1 MSEVY
6 TTSIV
11 GPDGSGKTTTVD
23 TVASMLGK
31 SYSVGVLASLRNPSY
46 VIHKGNQQLLFPTL
60 TSKVAM
66 LYEKGQDHNPLAL
79 FASCLIY
86 IAMQGRLIEPHIVKN
101 YHPDVLLQD
110 RHRLVDSIIMF
121 RHYGV
126 RNVPFNIMTSAV
138 ETIGGKNVTDDLIL
152 LTISPEMAYKRSLQ
166 KKKSYKKSDNHESL
180 QTISKMIALYPTVIN
195 YLVRMGRIRNWGSL
209 DTGTLNQNTIANN
222 VYTRITGSK

>member
-23 TVASMLGK
+23 TVARMLGK

-46 VIHKGNQQLLFPTL
+46 VIHGENQKLLFPTL

-66 LYEKGQDHNPLAL
+66 LYEKGQDRNPLAL
-79 FASCLIY
+79 FASFLSY

-110 RHRLVDSIIMF
+110 RHRVVDSIIMF
-121 RHYGV
+121 RHYGM
-126 RNVPFNIMTSAV
+126 RNVPINIMTSAV
-138 ETIGGKNVTDDLIL
+138 ETVGGKSVTDDLIL
-152 LTISPEMAYKRSLQ
+152 LTISPEIAHRRSRR
-166 KKKSYKKSDNHESL
+166 KKSDNHESL
-180 QTISKMIALYPTVIN
+180 ETIKEMAALYPTVISS
-195 YLVRMGRIRNWGSL
+195 LVQMGRIKNWTSF
-209 DTGTLNQNTIANN
+209 DTETLNQNIVANN
-222 VYTRITGSK
+222 VYTRITGNKMAK